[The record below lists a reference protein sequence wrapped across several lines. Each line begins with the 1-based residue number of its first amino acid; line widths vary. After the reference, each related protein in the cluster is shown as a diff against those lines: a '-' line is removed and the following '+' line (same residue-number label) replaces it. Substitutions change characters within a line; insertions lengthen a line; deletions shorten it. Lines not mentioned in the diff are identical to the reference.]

1 MLFDTFLNRFELR
14 TGCYV
19 VGMLNMAFIILS
31 LHMPLMTD
39 VYDLFGFL
47 MVIQKY
53 LEMSLTMLLIYAIF
67 SVSIRI
73 LYYILYN

>member
-1 MLFDTFLNRFELR
+1 MIFDTFLNRFELR

-39 VYDLFGFL
+39 FFTFFGFL
-47 MVIQKY
+47 MVLQKY
-53 LEMSLTMLLIYAIF
+53 LEMALTVMLLYAVFTVSTLISIYI
-67 SVSIRI
+67 
-73 LYYILYN
+73 